1 MIEYRLILAA
11 IPSNLAMPGMMVDS
25 FGRKVT
31 GLRIALTPR
40 CNLNC
45 IYCHHEGE
53 ANPSGEISDE
63 MVASVARAA
72 AQLGVRSLKF
82 TGGEPLLRP
91 GLAKLIARM
100 PQDLDLSL
108 TTNGIFLAELAEPLA
123 KAGLDRVN
131 VSLDSLRPEV
141 YQAITGCRKDDLK
154 KVLAGIDAAQAAGLE
169 PIKLNVVVLKENE
182 AEIGDLIDFS
192 RDRGLILQLIQ
203 LMDLHHSGISG
214 DIDAIEKDLA
224 SRADR
229 MRTREM
235 HRRKKY
241 FLDGAEVEV
250 VRPMDNTEFC
260 ANCTRLRVT
269 SDGRIKPCLLR
280 SDNLVEIGTCDCER
294 IKELLQEAN
303 SRREP
308 YFGKERLSAGRPAKV
323 ADCPRH

>member
-1 MIEYRLILAA
+1 LIEYRLILAA

-269 SDGRIKPCLLR
+269 SDGKIKPCLLR

>member
-1 MIEYRLILAA
+1 
-11 IPSNLAMPGMMVDS
+11 MMVDS
-25 FGRKVT
+25 YGRKVT

-53 ANPSGEISDE
+53 ANPRGEISDE
-63 MVASVARAA
+63 MVVSVARAA
-72 AQLGVRSLKF
+72 ALLGVRSLKF

-100 PQDLDLSL
+100 PQELDLSL
-108 TTNGIFLAELAEPLA
+108 TTNGIFLEELAEPLA
-123 KAGLDRVN
+123 RAGLDRVN

-141 YQAITGCRKDDLK
+141 YRAITGGREGDLE
-154 KVLAGIDAAQAAGLE
+154 KVLAGIDAAITAGLD

-182 AEIGDLIDFS
+182 AEIDDLIDFC
-192 RDRGLILQLIQ
+192 REKGLILQLIQ
-203 LMDLHHSGISG
+203 LLDLEHRGISG
-214 DIDAIEKDLA
+214 DIDAIERQLA
-224 SRADR
+224 ARADR
-229 MRTREM
+229 VRTREM

-269 SDGRIKPCLLR
+269 SDGKIKPCLLR
-280 SDNLVEIGTCDCER
+280 SDNMVEIGTCDCER
-294 IKELLQEAN
+294 IMQLLQEAN

-308 YFGKERLSAGRPAKV
+308 YFGKERSPARRSAKV
-323 ADCPRH
+323 AECPRH

>member
-1 MIEYRLILAA
+1 
-11 IPSNLAMPGMMVDS
+11 MMVDS

-53 ANPSGEISDE
+53 AKPNGEISDE
-63 MVASVARAA
+63 MVISVARAA
-72 AQLGVRSLKF
+72 AELGVRSLKF
-82 TGGEPLLRP
+82 TGGEPLLRRD
-91 GLAKLIARM
+91 LAGLIAQM
-100 PQDLDLSL
+100 PQDLDISL
-108 TTNGIFLAELAEPLA
+108 TTNGIFLAEQAGPLA

-131 VSLDSLRPEV
+131 VSLDSLRPQT
-141 YQAITGCRKDDLK
+141 YRAITGGREGDLE
-154 KVLAGIDAAQAAGLE
+154 KVLAGIDAARAAALA

-182 AEIGDLIDFS
+182 AEISHLIDFC
-192 RDRGLILQLIQ
+192 REKGLILQLIE
-203 LMDLHHSGISG
+203 LLDLRHQGLSG
-214 DIDAIEKDLA
+214 DINAIERRLA
-224 SRADR
+224 ARADR
-229 MRTREM
+229 VRVREM

-269 SDGRIKPCLLR
+269 SDGKIKPCLLR

-294 IKELLQEAN
+294 IMELLREAN
-303 SRREP
+303 ARREP
-308 YFGKERLSAGRPAKV
+308 YFGKDRLLAGRSAIIT
-323 ADCPRH
+323 PRTR